1 MRVVD
6 QLTEE
11 EQLKLDRAEHAND
24 TAHEELEEAA
34 EAYEEAPATVRRYR
48 SVIGAVRAMMSR
60 RRVDLARLTDL
71 SDEERDALAELREAI
86 EGRRNGNFYFAEDR
100 LEALNEVL
108 AVLQPILSVAMLP
121 EAYELRSSFDR
132 VRDEMNALRER
143 LSMLDAV
150 EDEQMR
156 PDAEKKKDDEDDDDD
171 DDDDEDGE
179 DGDED
184 GDDAATADAAAP
196 VSAKKKKTKP
206 ADDAPAGDDEPVAD
220 DASPPAGEPTP

>member
-11 EQLKLDRAEHAND
+11 EQLKLDRAEQAND
-24 TAHEELEEAA
+24 TGREEMEEAA
-34 EAYEEAPATVRRYR
+34 AAYEEAPATVRRYR

-171 DDDDEDGE
+171 DDDEDGE

-184 GDDAATADAAAP
+184 GDDDATADAAAP
-196 VSAKKKKTKP
+196 VSAKKKKKKP

>member
-11 EQLKLDRAEHAND
+11 EQLKLDRAEQAND
-24 TAHEELEEAA
+24 TGREEMEEAA
-34 EAYEEAPATVRRYR
+34 AAYEEAPATVRRYR

-171 DDDDEDGE
+171 DDDEDGE

-196 VSAKKKKTKP
+196 VSAKKKKKKP